1 MHVVSKFGTAEA
13 CALAGTGG
21 FPVIFRQRVPGRDVV
36 SAWHYAQL
44 GITGTAGSNQL
55 LLLFFWFVLFHQEMM
70 MLCMFV
76 CEMGCCSEQLSCPCM
91 FIEM

>member
-1 MHVVSKFGTAEA
+1 MVSKFGTAEA
-13 CALAGTGG
+13 CALAGKGG

-36 SAWHYAQL
+36 SARHYAQL

-76 CEMGCCSEQLSCPCM
+76 WEMVAV
-91 FIEM
+91 